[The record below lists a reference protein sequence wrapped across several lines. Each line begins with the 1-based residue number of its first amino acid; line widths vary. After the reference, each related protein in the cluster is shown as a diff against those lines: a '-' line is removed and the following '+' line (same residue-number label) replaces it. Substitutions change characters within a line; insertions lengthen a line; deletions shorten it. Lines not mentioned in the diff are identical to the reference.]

1 MSANGGVNPFQ
12 IGKNDDADSLGA
24 GRRNAYNGRPTA
36 RHAPYPSPA
45 SQAPEP
51 PLPMPMDAA
60 VDAGVYTSFAGYPG
74 DGGSAPAATVAEPF
88 PDGIP
93 GFPMPAAPVSRPDWP
108 QPQAERPDW
117 LQAEP
122 PSSVTVRGIRARKPR
137 IHRPGSEGIGSRST
151 MTMMYR
157 DAAQARGVDGS
168 DGKPVT
174 DVAYEFQQPQL
185 PASQASAAQPGAP
198 GADSPVFDSLD
209 EFVDLS
215 KPSKFKAGRGKK
227 NMLVGHSRT
236 KAAAKLA
243 RFAKPTKPSKS
254 AKPAKPAKPAR
265 PGRPVASVAA
275 YGYNAPT
282 VGAGMATAVKMF
294 YKKYARFAGRAS
306 RSEYWWAV
314 LFMSVVSSVLS
325 FVPVVGPMLLPV
337 FALANLVPGL
347 ALMWR
352 RAHDADKP
360 WLPWLC
366 VGSSALSAILSPFV
380 LAFILIPGLAP
391 GMVGM
396 VDGRLT
402 TVLVL
407 ADLLSILL
415 TLALSVTL
423 GLLPSKQSGSRFDKR

>member
-1 MSANGGVNPFQ
+1 M
-12 IGKNDDADSLGA
+12 I
-24 GRRNAYNGRPTA
+24 
-36 RHAPYPSPA
+36 
-45 SQAPEP
+45 
-51 PLPMPMDAA
+51 
-60 VDAGVYTSFAGYPG
+60 
-74 DGGSAPAATVAEPF
+74 
-88 PDGIP
+88 
-93 GFPMPAAPVSRPDWP
+93 
-108 QPQAERPDW
+108 
-117 LQAEP
+117 
-122 PSSVTVRGIRARKPR
+122 
-137 IHRPGSEGIGSRST
+137 
-151 MTMMYR
+151 MMYR

-185 PASQASAAQPGAP
+185 PAPQAGAAQPGAP
-198 GADSPVFDSLD
+198 TADSPVFDSLD

-236 KAAAKLA
+236 KAPAKPA

-254 AKPAKPAKPAR
+254 AKPAKPAR

-275 YGYNAPT
+275 YGYDAPV
-282 VGAGMATAVKMF
+282 VGAGIATAVKLF
-294 YKKYARFAGRAS
+294 YKKYVRFAGRAS
-306 RSEYWWAV
+306 RSEYWWV
-314 LFMSVVSSVLS
+314 TLFMGVASSVLS

-396 VDGRLT
+396 VDGKLT

-415 TLALSVTL
+415 TLVFSVTL
-423 GLLPSKQSGSRFDKR
+423 GLLPSEPSGVRFDKR